1 LNVESPRATPY
12 FAFLMN
18 RFVVFLL
25 FASAPLAAQTVATPA
40 ERSAA
45 THGAYTESQ
54 ATEGELVFKKVC
66 ASCHELSFH
75 TGEQFRM
82 SWFGRNVWDLFKILK
97 TTMPEDNI
105 GGLTDDE
112 YTRVITY
119 IFKLNGFPAGADSLR
134 ADSLE
139 MSRIRIGPITPD
151 SSKPPRR

>member
-1 LNVESPRATPY
+1 MVIIRL
-12 FAFLMN
+12 
-18 RFVVFLL
+18 FLL
-25 FASAPLAAQTVATPA
+25 FAIAAAPLAAQSSGPP

-45 THGAYTESQ
+45 THGAYTETQ
-54 ATEGELVFKKVC
+54 AAQGDTVFRKYC

-82 SWFGRNVWDLFKILK
+82 NWFSRTVYDLFKVLK

-112 YTRVITY
+112 YARVMAY
-119 IFKLNGFPAGADSLR
+119 IFKLNGFPASADSLR

-139 MSRIRIGPITPD
+139 MQRIRIGPASADTV
-151 SSKPPRR
+151 KPRRR

>member
-1 LNVESPRATPY
+1 
-12 FAFLMN
+12 
-18 RFVVFLL
+18 VVIIRLSLL
-25 FASAPLAAQTVATPA
+25 FAIAAAPLAAQSSGPT

-45 THGAYTESQ
+45 THGAYTETQ
-54 ATEGELVFKKVC
+54 AAQGDTVFRKYC

-82 SWFGRNVWDLFKILK
+82 SWFSRTVYDLFKVLK

-112 YTRVITY
+112 YARVMAY
-119 IFKLNGFPAGADSLR
+119 IFKLNGFPASADSLR

-139 MSRIRIGPITPD
+139 MQRIRIGPASAETV
-151 SSKPPRR
+151 KPRRR

>member
-1 LNVESPRATPY
+1 MKRLALV
-12 FAFLMN
+12 
-18 RFVVFLL
+18 LL
-25 FASAPLAAQTVATPA
+25 VAAAPLGAQGGDVPPA

-45 THGAYTESQ
+45 KHPAYTEDQ
-54 ATEGELVFKKVC
+54 ANQGERAFKMHC

-82 SWFGRNVWDLFKILK
+82 NWFSRTVFDLFKIIK

-112 YTRVITY
+112 YTRVIAY

-134 ADSLE
+134 SDSLE
-139 MSRIRIGPITPD
+139 LKRIRIGPHPAAAD
-151 SSKPPRR
+151 SGKTRR